1 LVDIGGHGL
10 HLNVMGEA
18 KGLFGIVGLLLAVP
32 LTATVQVL
40 IRELW
45 VERMN
50 RVGTDPNPPDR
61 RKGSGGF
68 GPFRRALLGLRSIY
82 RGHS

>member
-1 LVDIGGHGL
+1 MLFGL
-10 HLNVMGEA
+10 LVMGT
-18 KGLFGIVGLLLAVP
+18 LFGIVGLLLAVP

-45 VERMN
+45 VGRMN

-61 RKGSGGF
+61 RKGSERP
-68 GPFRRALLGLRSIY
+68 GPFHRALLGLRNFY
-82 RGHS
+82 RRYR